1 MAALGAAAGAFE
13 GDRAREEAAAR
24 RAQLN
29 LGHARLQEDARQFA
43 EQSRM
48 RQSENEADRL
58 QRQTENAENTRR
70 FELGRGDQQA
80 DTARQQAN
88 ADRQF
93 QLTERQIGGREQ
105 DRAFK
110 QDLAA
115 RQEGRAA
122 KSSEW
127 DDVIKEQELAAR
139 ELTYQRNRD
148 LAETA
153 KQATRREQEQ
163 LKNRKAA
170 VMTGIGM
177 AVESA
182 LINGGIVAKSAL
194 DAVNQYNKENGT
206 GVVFTSGFMQDG
218 QLILTRLGPAV
229 DPNGQP
235 IPGKQMEYQET
246 VSAEHINM
254 IRRELFGDKVADDAA
269 AAGLVNQRVKSA
281 SAGRVQSNRDK
292 VLIDERKAIHEK
304 LDKHQSGEAV
314 LEDTAL
320 QKLYSRLNVIDKYL
334 GLAPD
339 QPLDEKG
346 AVGDDGG
353 VDPRIMEMAKK
364 IMAKAKQL
372 YPNDQAK
379 QQAWFKTEYDRQI
392 SSLK

>member
-13 GDRAREEAAAR
+13 GDREREEAAAR

-43 EQSRM
+43 TQSRM
-48 RQSENEADRL
+48 RQSETAAARL

-70 FELGRGDQQA
+70 FEIGRADQQTDA
-80 DTARQQAN
+80 TRQQAN
-88 ADRQF
+88 MDRQF
-93 QLTERQIGGREQ
+93 QLTERQVGQREQ
-105 DRAFK
+105 DREF
-110 QDLAA
+110 DRGLAV
-115 RQEGRAA
+115 RQEERAA
-122 KSSEW
+122 KASEW
-127 DDVIKEQELAAR
+127 DDVIKEQELAER

-182 LINGGIVAKSAL
+182 LINGGVVAKSAL

-229 DPNGQP
+229 DPNGQQ
-235 IPGKQMEYQET
+235 IPGKQMEYQEL
-246 VSAEHINM
+246 VSAEHVNM
-254 IRRELFGDKVADDAA
+254 IRREQFGDQAADEAGALALTSQRANANAA
-269 AAGLVNQRVKSA
+269 AAQSIR
-281 SAGRVQSNRDK
+281 SAGNRDK
-292 VLIDERKAIHEK
+292 ALLDERKANHEK

-314 LEDTAL
+314 LDDT
-320 QKLYSRLNVIDKYL
+320 KVKWLYTRNQAIDKYL
-334 GLAPD
+334 GLTLD

-346 AVGDDGG
+346 AVGDDDASDKTSKYEDGKVYTLPTKDGG
-353 VDPRIMEMAKK
+353 TVRGKWDAAANHFVI
-364 IMAKAKQL
+364 L
-372 YPNDQAK
+372 
-379 QQAWFKTEYDRQI
+379 
-392 SSLK
+392 